1 MSAVVPLMPSGR
13 QRKAGRLITALSIPV
28 VALGT
33 VAYTNAPA
41 ANAGAIHL
49 TPAEGLG
56 IGLIACGVTCL
67 LTGLAVWIHAAA
79 IEARAADE
87 DAHLRVNRWRGPA
100 VPVRRR

>member
-1 MSAVVPLMPSGR
+1 MSAVVPVMPTGR
-13 QRKAGRLITALSIPV
+13 QRKVGRLITILSVPV

-41 ANAGAIHL
+41 ANAGAVHL

-67 LTGLAVWIHAAA
+67 LAGLAVWVHAAA
-79 IEARAADE
+79 TEAKAAD
-87 DAHLRVNRWRGPA
+87 DGVHSRVNHWRGPA